1 MTDSIARSPAS
12 GKRFESWTV
21 TSSTP
26 MAEDSSNVT
35 PIRQNLEELSAR
47 VRVDGG
53 GGPPDD
59 GSMRERVAKLEAIL
73 PMLATKADVGDLVAK
88 IAESKFA
95 IIAWLGAA
103 LIGVL
108 AILLSA
114 MFNWSKPG
122 ASTAATQPIVIQ
134 IPAPAPAPLKP

>member
-1 MTDSIARSPAS
+1 
-12 GKRFESWTV
+12 
-21 TSSTP
+21 
-26 MAEDSSNVT
+26 MAEDNSNVA
-35 PIRQNLEELSAR
+35 PIRPDLDAISAR
-47 VRVDGG
+47 VRARVDGS

-73 PMLATKADVGDLVAK
+73 PMLATKADVGELVAK

-122 ASTAATQPIVIQ
+122 ASAPTPQPIVIQ
-134 IPAPAPAPLKP
+134 IPAPTQPSAPAKP